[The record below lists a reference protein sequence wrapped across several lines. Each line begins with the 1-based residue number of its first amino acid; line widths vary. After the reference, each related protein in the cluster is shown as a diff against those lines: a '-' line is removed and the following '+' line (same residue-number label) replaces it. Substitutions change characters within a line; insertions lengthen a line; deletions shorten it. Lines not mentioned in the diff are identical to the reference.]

1 MADFSIDF
9 STLAEQTKWGKE
21 ALKSALLAN
30 INDGIKNE
38 LMLRELPSS
47 LDALMTLCIWVDD
60 RVCAHQSAHT
70 RSGHEPLGFHGTST
84 TASGLRDSDTFPNL
98 FHFPSRAITR
108 RGFVFFSFTAPLTPL
123 VLDHPWLVLHNPH
136 IDWGK
141 R

>member
-70 RSGHEPLGFHGTST
+70 HARVMSHWVFMGPPQQPAGCATPTRFPTS
-84 TASGLRDSDTFPNL
+84 FI
-98 FHFPSRAITR
+98 F
-108 RGFVFFSFTAPLTPL
+108 PL
-123 VLDHPWLVLHNPH
+123 VQSHGEDLFFFRLQRHSPH
-136 IDWGK
+136 
-141 R
+141 

>member
-70 RSGHEPLGFHGTST
+70 RSGHEPLSFHGTST
-84 TASGLRDSDTFPNL
+84 TASGLRDSDTCF
-98 FHFPSRAITR
+98 RT
-108 RGFVFFSFTAPLTPL
+108 SFIFPL
-123 VLDHPWLVLHNPH
+123 VQSHGEDLFIFRLQRAGSPLACTPQPAH
-136 IDWGK
+136 
-141 R
+141 

>member
-70 RSGHEPLGFHGTST
+70 HARVMSHWVFMGPPQQPAGCATPTHVSEPLSFSLSCNHMERICFFFVYSATHPTS
-84 TASGLRDSDTFPNL
+84 AGS
-98 FHFPSRAITR
+98 
-108 RGFVFFSFTAPLTPL
+108 PLACTPQPA
-123 VLDHPWLVLHNPH
+123 H
-136 IDWGK
+136 
-141 R
+141 